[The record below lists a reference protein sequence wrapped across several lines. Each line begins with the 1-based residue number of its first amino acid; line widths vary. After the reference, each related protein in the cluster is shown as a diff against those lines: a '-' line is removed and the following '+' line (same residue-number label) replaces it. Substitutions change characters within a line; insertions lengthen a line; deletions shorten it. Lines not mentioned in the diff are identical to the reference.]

1 MKGYCP
7 PRGQKEERLLFI
19 RHSALGDVVRAVPIV
34 ATIKETFPALHITWL
49 LERPLDEL
57 IKGQPYVDDV
67 LVWDRKL
74 GFKGFVR
81 LILKIR
87 KASFT
92 HMISMQGTDRSA
104 VIAFFSGIKNRAGR
118 HDWASFVYN
127 MPSEDLTE
135 VLGRPVKVEKDR
147 VYYQV
152 SSELCRFADDILSAT
167 SRPRVA
173 CIIGASKPVKRW
185 PACSWA
191 EFVSMVASS
200 DGSAVLLGHGRQET
214 DMAKEIISLLPEE
227 FKEKTVDLVGKL
239 KLDEMAAVIEA
250 CDLVIGGDTGPMH
263 LALALHKPS
272 VGLFGPTLPGQVG
285 LDKINIRLLSDCK
298 CAGCQ
303 NWDCDKNC
311 LSSIKPKEAF
321 EALAKLHEFSRNQ
334 MIK

>member
-1 MKGYCP
+1 
-7 PRGQKEERLLFI
+7 
-19 RHSALGDVVRAVPIV
+19 
-34 ATIKETFPALHITWL
+34 
-49 LERPLDEL
+49 
-57 IKGQPYVDDV
+57 
-67 LVWDRKL
+67 
-74 GFKGFVR
+74 
-81 LILKIR
+81 
-87 KASFT
+87 
-92 HMISMQGTDRSA
+92 
-104 VIAFFSGIKNRAGR
+104 
-118 HDWASFVYN
+118 

-135 VLGRPVKVEKDR
+135 VLGRPVR
-147 VYYQV
+147 VGEGRIYYQV
-152 SSELCRFADDILSAT
+152 SGKLRLFARNLLGGT
-167 SRPRVA
+167 PKPRVA

-191 EFVSMVASS
+191 EFVSMIASS
-200 DGSAVLLGHGRQET
+200 GGSAVLLGHGRQET
-214 DMAKEIISLLPEE
+214 DMAKEIISLLPEA

-250 CDLVIGGDTGPMH
+250 CGLVIGGDTGPMH

-285 LDKINIRLLSDCK
+285 LDKINIKLLSGCK